1 MEYRSRPLEGLV
13 TVAATQFVPA
23 TQFWNG
29 KPVFLTGHTGF
40 KGSWLALWLQH
51 LGANLTGYAL
61 DPPTEPSLFHKAD
74 VAACM
79 HSVIGDLRDSARLTF
94 SMQNAQP
101 EIVFHLAAQPL
112 VRHSY
117 ADPVGTYETNV
128 LGTIHLLEAV
138 RKTPSVRT
146 VVVITTD
153 KCYENKEWI
162 WPYRETDP
170 LGGYDPYSSSKAC
183 AEIVT
188 SSWRDSF
195 FNPAHYAEHH
205 VAIASARAGNV
216 IGGGDWAS
224 DRLIADIVRAF
235 SADKTLEI
243 RNPAATRPWQH
254 VLEPLRGYLTLAEK
268 LHAGGAR
275 YASAWNFG
283 PRYTDAQPVEW
294 IVRYLSAKW
303 GSATKW
309 KVDSHEH
316 VHEAQMLKLDWS
328 KAHAALG
335 WQPVFSLPEALDYTL
350 EWYQRE
356 SAGVRA
362 RDLCLEQIAS
372 YSEKLATV
380 S

>member
-1 MEYRSRPLEGLV
+1 MEQRPRTLEGLV
-13 TVAATQFVPA
+13 TVPA
-23 TQFWNG
+23 TQFW
-29 KPVFLTGHTGF
+29 KSKRVFLTGHTGF

-51 LGANLTGYAL
+51 LGADVTGYAL

-79 HSVIGDLRDSARLTF
+79 RSAIGDVRDAATLNSI
-94 SMQNAQP
+94 MQSAQP

-117 ADPVGTYETNV
+117 TDPVGTYEINV

-138 RKTPSVRT
+138 RKAPSVRA

-188 SSWRDSF
+188 SSWRNSF
-195 FNPAHYAEHH
+195 FNPEKYAEHK
-205 VAIASARAGNV
+205 VAVASARAGNV

-235 SADKTLEI
+235 SNGKTLEI

-268 LHAGGAR
+268 LYADGPR

-303 GSATKW
+303 GSAAQW
-309 KVDSHEH
+309 KIDAHEH

-335 WQPVFSLPEALDYTL
+335 WEPVFSLPEALDYTFD
-350 EWYQRE
+350 WYHRE
-356 SAGVRA
+356 SAGSRA
-362 RDLCLEQIAS
+362 RELCLEQIVS
-372 YSEKLATV
+372 YSENIAT

>member
-1 MEYRSRPLEGLV
+1 MEQRSRALEGLV
-13 TVAATQFVPA
+13 AVGPENRRTD
-23 TQFWNG
+23 QFWNG
-29 KPVFLTGHTGF
+29 KRVFLTGHTGF

-51 LGANLTGYAL
+51 LGADLTGYAL
-61 DPPTEPSLFHKAD
+61 NPPTDPSLFQKAD

-79 HSVIGDLRDSARLTF
+79 HSVIGDLRDRPRLTT
-94 SMQNAQP
+94 SMQSAEP
-101 EIVFHLAAQPL
+101 EVVFHLAAQPL

-138 RKTPSVRT
+138 RQTPSVRA

-188 SSWRDSF
+188 GSWRDSF
-195 FNPAHYAEHH
+195 FNPARYAEHH
-205 VAIASARAGNV
+205 VALASARAGNV

-235 SADKTLEI
+235 SSGRTLEI

-268 LHAGGAR
+268 LHTDGPR
-275 YASAWNFG
+275 FASAWNFG

-294 IVRYLSAKW
+294 IVRYISSRW
-303 GSATKW
+303 GSATNW
-309 KVDSHEH
+309 TVDSDEH

-335 WQPVFSLPEALDYTL
+335 WQPVLSLPEALDYTL

-356 SAGVRA
+356 SAGGRA
-362 RDLCLEQIAS
+362 RELCLEQIAS
-372 YSEKLATV
+372 YSGLTA
-380 S
+380 SNL